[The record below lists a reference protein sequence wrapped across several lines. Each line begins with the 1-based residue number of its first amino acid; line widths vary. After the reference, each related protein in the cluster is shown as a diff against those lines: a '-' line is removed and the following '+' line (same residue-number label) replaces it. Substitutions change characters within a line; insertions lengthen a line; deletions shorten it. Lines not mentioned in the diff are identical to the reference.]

1 MKQEKVSFRQL
12 MALLWAGL
20 LGPAAEWLPSMVTER
35 AGPAGWLVPLLALPV
50 LLAAGWLAGSLS
62 RGAGGL
68 SQGLMDSFGP
78 GAGRA
83 VLTIYIIWMELLLAL
98 RLRLSA
104 QRMMAAGERDG
115 ALWFFLP
122 VLVLMALWI
131 SWGKAGRLART
142 GELFFFLLAAAAAA
156 VVGLALFQVKGENL
170 LPLWTEPA
178 AQTLYAALPV
188 SGVLGYG
195 LYAAFLY
202 TPEEGGE
209 RAGAGSGGVRG
220 AVWPCAGP
228 SWSSWGYSAPHSR
241 RSWKAR
247 FFKWPRA

>member
-1 MKQEKVSFRQL
+1 
-12 MALLWAGL
+12 
-20 LGPAAEWLPSMVTER
+20 MVTER

-142 GELFFFLLAAAAAA
+142 GELFFLLLAAAAAA

-202 TPEEGGE
+202 TPEEGGRE
-209 RAGAGSGGVRG
+209 GGALVR
-220 AVWPCAGP
+220 WCAGGCLALCGTQLVI
-228 SWSSWGYSAPHSR
+228 WGYSGPGTHGGAGKPVFSNGQER
-241 RSWKAR
+241 RGGGGVPAGWRAW
-247 FFKWPRA
+247 WPPCGASAT

>member
-142 GELFFFLLAAAAAA
+142 GELFFLLLAAAAAA

-170 LPLWTEPA
+170 YIRLRR
-178 AQTLYAALPV
+178 
-188 SGVLGYG
+188 
-195 LYAAFLY
+195 
-202 TPEEGGE
+202 GGE